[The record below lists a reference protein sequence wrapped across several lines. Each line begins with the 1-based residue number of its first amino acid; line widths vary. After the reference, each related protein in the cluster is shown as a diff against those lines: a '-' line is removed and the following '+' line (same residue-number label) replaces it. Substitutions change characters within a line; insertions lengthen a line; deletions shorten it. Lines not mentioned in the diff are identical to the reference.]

1 MNIILKHSNQ
11 TDLIPKASELRYGEL
26 AVNYAAGKEYVYLR
40 NDDDEIVSI
49 PITKIVEID
58 GIITES
64 TVISASTYFNKIKNC
79 IEIYEPSQ
87 GFPKLDKTYNL
98 SVGDILY
105 DKYTASFY
113 IWDGTNDLKKLDT
126 DIQFASTTTAGI
138 VKGGGNVDIDAN
150 GVMSV
155 DLSDYAT
162 NASVNSLRNELGT
175 IDSILHCHRMDWLE
189 ANTEWTMYRYSS
201 LRSAVMNILSYNN
214 DIRVFVKNATTASY
228 ASLDSTDNITITMVY
243 LVATPTTITKEVYTI
258 TPDTSYRPGEII
270 PSDTS
275 RMCTVVKTTSAI

>member
-1 MNIILKHSNQ
+1 MDIILKHSNQ
-11 TDLIPKASELRYGEL
+11 TDLIPKASELSYGEL

-64 TVISASTYFNKIKNC
+64 TVISASTYFNKIKNR
-79 IEIYEPSQ
+79 IETYEPSQ

-126 DIQFASTTTAGI
+126 DIQFATTTTAGI

-155 DLSDYAT
+155 NLSDYAT
-162 NASVNSLRNELGT
+162 NASVNSLRNELGN

-189 ANTEWTMYRYSS
+189 VNTEWTMYRYSS

-228 ASLDSTDNITITMVY
+228 ASLDSTDNKTITMVY
-243 LVATPTTITKEVYTI
+243 LIATPTAITKEVYTI
-258 TPDTSYRPGEII
+258 TPDTNYRPGEII
-270 PSDTS
+270 PSDTT
-275 RMCTVVKTTSAI
+275 RMCTVVKTTSTV